1 MRTLPNALG
10 NALFVS
16 ILAESQGRG
25 FNTPP
30 PETLRLRAS
39 GGVYPYYPLYPPLCM
54 PPSELKNTII
64 FPISLLIGVRSAAV
78 CCVQWAHAYNATK
91 KLRLGLH
98 CDKIQQIKGSKTFRL

>member
-25 FNTPP
+25 FNTP

>member
-1 MRTLPNALG
+1 MPWEMHCLCQFWLNL
-10 NALFVS
+10 
-16 ILAESQGRG
+16 
-25 FNTPP
+25 
-30 PETLRLRAS
+30 S
-39 GGVYPYYPLYPPLCM
+39 GGGLPLLPPLPPPLCM